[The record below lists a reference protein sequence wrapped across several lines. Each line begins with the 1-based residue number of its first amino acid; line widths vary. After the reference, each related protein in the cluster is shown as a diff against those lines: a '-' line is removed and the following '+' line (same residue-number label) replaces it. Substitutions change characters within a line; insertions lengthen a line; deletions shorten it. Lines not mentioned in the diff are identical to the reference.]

1 MPGASG
7 STSRGSEDGSSSR
20 KCSECGGTDM
30 ADWYGQARSNYFRV
44 KDEEAFRLALGEVDI
59 EVYSDSDGRVCLLSE
74 DEYGGWPSWIYGDE
88 EDVEFDLATVVSG
101 HLCDGEVAVLIE
113 VGAEKLRYLTG
124 VAVAVNSRNE
134 VRVIN
139 LESIYEVAK
148 DLGANITVASY

>member
-1 MPGASG
+1 
-7 STSRGSEDGSSSR
+7 
-20 KCSECGGTDM
+20 M

-44 KDEEAFRLALGEVDI
+44 KDEEAFRLALDEVDI
-59 EVYSDSDGRVCLLSE
+59 EVCSDSEGRVCLLSE

-88 EDVEFDLATVVSG
+88 DSEDVEFDLPTVVSE
-101 HLCDGEVAVLIE
+101 HLCDEEVAVLIE

-124 VAVAVNSRNE
+124 NAVAVNSRNE